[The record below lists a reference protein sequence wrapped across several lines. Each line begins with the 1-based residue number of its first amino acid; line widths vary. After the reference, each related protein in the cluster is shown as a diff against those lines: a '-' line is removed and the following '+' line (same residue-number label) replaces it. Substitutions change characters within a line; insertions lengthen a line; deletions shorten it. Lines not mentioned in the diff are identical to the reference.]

1 MTEANAPEG
10 GEAQILRGP
19 DFSVSGREIKYT
31 GGAIAF
37 ADATAPQLE
46 NAATKVTV
54 LRTLLPTAA
63 AFFLIGLVM
72 QFPPLWIGGLALA
85 AFSPVLK
92 INRPAFA
99 VSVETGGA
107 RKVVYTTAREDEAK
121 LALAAVNEALRQAK
135 GTNEGMN

>member
-1 MTEANAPEG
+1 VAED
-10 GEAQILRGP
+10 GETQILKGA
-19 DFSVSGREIKYT
+19 DLTVTTREIKFAN
-31 GGAIAF
+31 GAVAIA
-37 ADATAPQLE
+37 DANAPQLE
-46 NAATKVTV
+46 NATTQTTV
-54 LRTLLPTAA
+54 LPTLLTIAA
-63 AFFLIGLVM
+63 AFVLIGAFLK
-72 QFPPLWIGGLALA
+72 FPPLWIGGLALA